1 MTSVESAADRYVAFA
16 RTVTESGILSDPW
29 VDGAPRFREA
39 PIVLDDSLAKEMARA
54 AEQIAEIYNEMTLL
68 VSDEPSLLDDFFGL
82 SPVQKAL
89 WLSSAPLWH
98 GIARAD
104 VFRTKE
110 GFQIAELN
118 CDTPTGE
125 PEAVVLGALA
135 KAAADSDSLTDP
147 NASLGDRFLEMLDLV
162 EKSELEP
169 DAPKAVGI
177 VYPTEF
183 TEDLSLVR
191 LYRDWLGR
199 RGRSVVLGSPYNL
212 SFDERGLTLFDE
224 PVGLILRHYKT
235 DWWAERASVWTDE
248 ELADSV
254 PLVEPLRA
262 VVSAMAEGKA
272 AVVNPFGSALP
283 QNKRAMAFFW
293 EHIHRFSP
301 NAQRV
306 IEELVPYS
314 VRLETMHEE
323 QLIADQASW
332 VIKSDYGA
340 EGDEVILGTLVTPEI
355 WKESLAKARPG
366 RWIAQRYFEAIP
378 EESGTINYGV
388 YLIAGEA
395 CGLYARLQAGPT
407 DGSALSVPVLVR
419 A

>member
-110 GFQIAELN
+110 GLQIAELN

-135 KAAADSDSLTDP
+135 KAAAGSDSLTDP